1 MFGSLLGALSSAL
14 PGYVQGQRLA
24 VGDNW
29 GDLENYNRVQQG
41 QYANAFTG
49 ATWQPR
55 LNMVNNS
62 AYQHELNTLGALNNA
77 LVQRAWLPYNVS
89 SGQAFSQAAPYLMP
103 EMVRQTMKAWQN
115 VGKYSMFPGLGGL
128 LSMAMGGMGGMGT
141 PALPSNLGG

>member
-41 QYANAFTG
+41 QYANAFTA

-55 LNMVNNS
+55 INMF
-62 AYQHELNTLGALNNA
+62 NNA
-77 LVQRAWLPYNVS
+77 SYRDDFNTQAALYNLAQQYAWLPWNLSTAQGFGV
-89 SGQAFSQAAPYLMP
+89 AAPR
-103 EMVRQTMKAWQN
+103 MVPKMITQMMNAWDK
-115 VGKYSMFPGLGGL
+115 VGQYGMFPGAGGL
-128 LSMAMGGMGGMGT
+128 MGGMMG
-141 PALPSNLGG
+141 AMSPSNLGG